1 MINVTNKF
9 LQLEIKKSISMTFR
23 RTQRYLDDTND
34 SSCDSGKLNVGICHI
49 YYIHWNVRYCHYHY
63 SALLQFNP
71 KKKKNITHY
80 RLAFQGVF
88 WVEAILLSVSRKKKK
103 QKKKK
108 DQYKQ
113 KHILEIANRIFTNL
127 TNPISHKDDILE
139 YTFYP

>member
-1 MINVTNKF
+1 MSTSCNDWISKNIMANWAKKQVKRITCINQKGFGNHRNRGSCVGIAFIQHFFPINQFERTMINVTNKF

-71 KKKKNITHY
+71 KKKK
-80 RLAFQGVF
+80 
-88 WVEAILLSVSRKKKK
+88 ILLT
-103 QKKKK
+103 
-108 DQYKQ
+108 
-113 KHILEIANRIFTNL
+113 IA
-127 TNPISHKDDILE
+127 
-139 YTFYP
+139 